1 MLDTR
6 SEETICKSLGNILG
20 IRKEALEVFWA
31 RTMPDYVCKHYW
43 EIDTGIFYDYFNLT
57 KDEFVLNEVVFYHVT
72 TRLTEQ
78 RLGEFKIDNLEEVL
92 LSDNPM
98 TQLCKSM
105 IFCLNARMELQYII
119 REVEKSLINQW
130 KQDFETG
137 WIE

>member
-57 KDEFVLNEVVFYHVT
+57 V
-72 TRLTEQ
+72 R
-78 RLGEFKIDNLEEVL
+78 
-92 LSDNPM
+92 
-98 TQLCKSM
+98 
-105 IFCLNARMELQYII
+105 
-119 REVEKSLINQW
+119 
-130 KQDFETG
+130 
-137 WIE
+137 